1 MLLSIADLEARR
13 LCQDSAES
21 AQSTHRVAPGEAR
34 VGQGENEDQPSANI
48 RAPDSQRL
56 RPPPRNPPL
65 DARGVER
72 WYPW

>member
-1 MLLSIADLEARR
+1 MN
-13 LCQDSAES
+13 QP
-21 AQSTHRVAPGEAR
+21 RVRDFTVGSRGEFGL
-34 VGQGENEDQPSANI
+34 VEDQPSANI

-72 WYPW
+72 W